1 MTCSISQ
8 ETTATNTL
16 TSNMARAQ
24 QLLRLLRSDDAASIV
39 GN

>member
-16 TSNMARAQ
+16 TSNMVRAQ
-24 QLLRLLRSDDAASIV
+24 QLLRLLLSGDAVSVDD
-39 GN
+39 